1 MKSKLTR
8 EQKATLFML
17 HSIDKLIKLGLIPK
31 DLIKPEY
38 RDIKFSKKVEKIL
51 KNFEPTE
58 EEIRSVELFM
68 DDDYNN
74 MMIGGIS

>member
-1 MKSKLTR
+1 MGIKLTR

-51 KNFEPTE
+51 KNF
-58 EEIRSVELFM
+58 
-68 DDDYNN
+68 
-74 MMIGGIS
+74 

>member
-8 EQKATLFML
+8 EQKVVLFML
-17 HSIDKLIKLGLIPK
+17 HSVDKLIKLGLIPK
-31 DLIKPEY
+31 DAIKPEY
-38 RDIKFSKKVEKIL
+38 RDVKFSKRVEKIL

-58 EEIRSVELFM
+58 EEIRSIEFFIN
-68 DDDYNN
+68 DDYNN